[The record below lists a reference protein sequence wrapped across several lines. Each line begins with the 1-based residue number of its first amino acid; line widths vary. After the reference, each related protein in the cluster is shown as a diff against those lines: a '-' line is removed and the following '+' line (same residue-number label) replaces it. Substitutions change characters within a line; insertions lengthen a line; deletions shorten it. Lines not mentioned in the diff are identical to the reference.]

1 MCCAFRAGFGRE
13 GLGECGPGGVLG
25 FDGWGSRRARA
36 LSLLLAASV
45 YIQEYQ
51 DEHMNGEMNISS
63 STDADLQVNKY
74 KKT

>member
-1 MCCAFRAGFGRE
+1 MSADREVFWVSMGGAHAG
-13 GLGECGPGGVLG
+13 P
-25 FDGWGSRRARA
+25 RA